1 VRGAAWTWLPE
12 TGARWAR
19 ILSLQNSSRG
29 FNPKAAKSE
38 RGWRIK
44 AEVRVLTAQYCED
57 KKTTNGTMKTS
68 KTVGRLV
75 AGCLFACCLT
85 LKLQAQTNLQF
96 TAVAQTDEHAI
107 QLTWASTN
115 GELYQIQ
122 YANAL
127 ATNSDGSTAWQTLYD
142 NYPSQGTNTFWL
154 DTGNYNLAPQALHP
168 KYMSM
173 RFYRILD
180 EGQDSLT
187 DVPTVTIDT
196 LTNNMA
202 ATGELTFTVTAAT
215 DQPGLRGTILYVDGQ
230 EMQGADSVTNYTIGA
245 TNYETDTY
253 SINTCEWLNR
263 THVLFATTEAASQYS
278 SQENGG
284 AVLTGHGVSPF
295 VSVLFSN
302 LVEGISFSQPSFDP
316 SSGQTQQVSAV
327 FANNSDWTLNIV
339 DVYSNVV
346 QTASGSGTSMSY
358 NWDGT
363 DNGTNLPN
371 GLYYYYI
378 SAETNG
384 ESSDVMLS
392 GGSSSFARS
401 SAVRSESSELW
412 AVAPDSENV
421 VPFALYPPGFDT
433 NGFTIFSATPSEVES
448 LTASARPESSV
459 AMRSGVSFAADSGGG
474 SSASSQN
481 SPPSP
486 QRPPNNPVRG
496 LAGTIG
502 VAADTYTANSTN
514 GPSVGPLDNGL
525 GIHLYISMQ
534 DGSTAARTNPPRPQH
549 KTEASSFVKT
559 MQFYGWNNPLNK
571 IDSQLSIYDLRGSG
585 TPFNNVNMGV
595 LMLHGSYGSGSSA
608 IDYAANGCKQMY
620 FTVTSGG
627 SAQYLRFSEMNL
639 GGSGT
644 NGLKWMVMDACFSL
658 YHANWSSMQSKGI
671 YPYNSNLH
679 LILGAQ
685 TETWASPRKWENF
698 AHYMNYGTSILAGHY
713 SPLTIRNA
721 YYQANQDAFHG
732 AQLPSGTTITLAVVG
747 TSACLDDSLQ
757 TTNTPSGS
765 WEWTSQSVYP

>member
-1 VRGAAWTWLPE
+1 M
-12 TGARWAR
+12 
-19 ILSLQNSSRG
+19 
-29 FNPKAAKSE
+29 
-38 RGWRIK
+38 
-44 AEVRVLTAQYCED
+44 
-57 KKTTNGTMKTS
+57 KTTKLTS
-68 KTVGRLV
+68 LLLGVLIAPFSQSFG
-75 AGCLFACCLT
+75 
-85 LKLQAQTNLQF
+85 QTNLQF
-96 TAVAQTDEHAI
+96 TAVAATDEHAI
-107 QLTWASTN
+107 RLAWASTN

-127 ATNSDGSTAWQTLYD
+127 ATNSDGSTAWQILYD

-154 DTGNYNLAPQALHP
+154 DTGNYNLAPQVLHP

-180 EGQDSLT
+180 EGPDSLT
-187 DVPTVTIDT
+187 DVPTVKIDS

-215 DQPGLRGTILYVDGQ
+215 DQPGLRGTILFVDGQ
-230 EMQGADSVTNYTIGA
+230 EMQGPDNSTNYTIGS

-316 SSGQTQQVSAV
+316 SLGQTQQISTV
-327 FANNSDWTLNIV
+327 FAANCDWTLNIC

-346 QTASGSGTSMSY
+346 QTASGSGTSMLY

-363 DNGTNLPN
+363 SNGTNLPN

-378 SAETNG
+378 NAATNG
-384 ESSDVMLS
+384 GAYTMES
-392 GGSSSFARS
+392 GGSSGSGGGSPPSPDMAS
-401 SAVRSESSELW
+401 SSSSGSDSPELW
-412 AVAPDSENV
+412 VMSADGNGA
-421 VPFALYPPGFDT
+421 VPFAIYPPGFDT
-433 NGFTIFSATPSEVES
+433 NGLTIFSATPAEVD
-448 LTASARPESSV
+448 AARASV
-459 AMRSGVSFAADSGGG
+459 ARTALSTAQFSSTDSSSFSPADSGGG
-474 SSASSQN
+474 SSAASQG
-481 SPPSP
+481 SPASP

-496 LAGTIG
+496 LVGTIG
-502 VAADTYTANSTN
+502 VAADTYTGNGTN

-534 DGSTAARTNPPRPQH
+534 DGSTGARSNPPRPEH

-571 IDSQLSIYDLRGSG
+571 IDSQLSINDLRGSG

-595 LMLHGSYGSGSSA
+595 LMLHGTYGSGSSA

-644 NGLKWMVMDACFSL
+644 TGLKWMVIDACFSL
-658 YHANWSSMQSKGI
+658 YQANWNSMGNSGV
-671 YPYNSNLH
+671 YPYNGNLH

-685 TETWASPRKWENF
+685 TETWTSPRKWQNF

-713 SPLTIRNA
+713 NPLTIRNA
-721 YYQANQDAFHG
+721 YYQANQDAFHNVS
-732 AQLPSGTTITLAVVG
+732 LPSGTTITLAVAG
-747 TSACLDDSLQ
+747 DSACIDDSLQ
-757 TTNTPSGS
+757 TSNTPSGS
-765 WEWTSQSVYP
+765 WQWTSQPVYP

>member
-1 VRGAAWTWLPE
+1 MLIRVACGCFYGLARKEKMKKMKHVGFFFAVLAASI
-12 TGARWAR
+12 GQ
-19 ILSLQNSSRG
+19 S
-29 FNPKAAKSE
+29 F
-38 RGWRIK
+38 
-44 AEVRVLTAQYCED
+44 C
-57 KKTTNGTMKTS
+57 
-68 KTVGRLV
+68 
-75 AGCLFACCLT
+75 
-85 LKLQAQTNLQF
+85 QTNLQF
-96 TAVAQTDEHAI
+96 TAVVATDEHAI
-107 QLTWASTN
+107 RLAWTSTN

-127 ATNSDGSTAWQTLYD
+127 ATNADGSTAFQILYD

-154 DTGNYNLAPQALHP
+154 DTGNYNLAPQVLHP
-168 KYMSM
+168 KYMPM

-187 DVPTVTIDT
+187 DVPTVTIDS

-230 EMQGADSVTNYTIGA
+230 EMQGPDDSTNYTIGS

-253 SINTCEWLNR
+253 SINTCEWLDR

-302 LVEGISFSQPSFDP
+302 LIEGISFSQPSFDP
-316 SSGQTQQVSAV
+316 SLGETQQVSAV
-327 FANNSDWTLNIV
+327 FAANCDWTLNIC

-346 QTASGSGTSMSY
+346 QTASGSGTSMLY

-363 DNGTNLPN
+363 SNGTNLPN

-378 SAETNG
+378 NAATNG
-384 ESSDVMLS
+384 GAYTMES
-392 GGSSSFARS
+392 GGSSGSGGGSPPSPDMVS
-401 SAVRSESSELW
+401 SSSLGLDSSELW
-412 AVAPDSENV
+412 VMSADGNDAVPLAI
-421 VPFALYPPGFDT
+421 YPPGFDT
-433 NGFTIFSATPSEVES
+433 NGLTIFSATPAEMSAARASVSSAQFS
-448 LTASARPESSV
+448 LTD
-459 AMRSGVSFAADSGGG
+459 SGGFSPDASGGG
-474 SSASSQN
+474 SSAASQDSSAT
-481 SPPSP
+481 P

-502 VAADTYTANSTN
+502 VATDTYTGNGTN

-525 GIHLYISMQ
+525 NVGLYISMQ
-534 DGSTAARTNPPRPQH
+534 DGSTGARTNPPRPEH
-549 KTEASSFVKT
+549 ETEASSYVKT
-559 MQFYGWNNPLNK
+559 MHFYGWSNPLNK
-571 IDSQLSIYDLRGSG
+571 IDSQLSINDLRGSG

-595 LMLHGSYGSGSSA
+595 LMLHGSYGAGSTPT
-608 IDYAANGCKQMY
+608 DYAAYGCKQMY

-639 GGSGT
+639 GGSGPS
-644 NGLKWMVMDACFSL
+644 GLKWMVIDACFSL
-658 YHANWSSMQSKGI
+658 YHANWSSMQSHGV
-671 YPYNSNLH
+671 YPYNGNLH

-685 TETWASPRKWENF
+685 TDTWTNPRKWQNL

-713 SPLTIRNA
+713 NPFTIRNA
-721 YYQANQDAFHG
+721 YYQGNHDAFQN
-732 AQLPSGTTITLAVVG
+732 APLPPGTTITLAVAG
-747 TSACLDDSLQ
+747 DSACMDDSLQ

-765 WEWTSQSVYP
+765 WTYDSTTVFSN

>member
-1 VRGAAWTWLPE
+1 M
-12 TGARWAR
+12 
-19 ILSLQNSSRG
+19 
-29 FNPKAAKSE
+29 K
-38 RGWRIK
+38 
-44 AEVRVLTAQYCED
+44 
-57 KKTTNGTMKTS
+57 TMKLTS
-68 KTVGRLV
+68 LLLGVLIAPFSQSFG
-75 AGCLFACCLT
+75 
-85 LKLQAQTNLQF
+85 QTNLQF
-96 TAVAQTDEHAI
+96 TAVAATDEHAI
-107 QLTWASTN
+107 RLAWASTN

-154 DTGNYNLAPQALHP
+154 DTGNYNLAPQVLHP
-168 KYMSM
+168 KYMPM

-180 EGQDSLT
+180 EGSDSLT
-187 DVPTVTIDT
+187 DVPTVTIGS
-196 LTNNMA
+196 LTNNTA

-215 DQPGLRGTILYVDGQ
+215 DQPGLRGTILFVDGQ
-230 EMQGADSVTNYTIGA
+230 EMQGPDVSTNYTIGS

-284 AVLTGHGVSPF
+284 AVLTGHGISPF

-316 SSGQTQQVSAV
+316 ALSETQQVSAV
-327 FANNSDWTLNIV
+327 FAANCNWTLNIC

-346 QTASGSGTSMSY
+346 QTASGSGTSMLY
-358 NWDGT
+358 NWNGT
-363 DNGTNLPN
+363 SNGTNLPN

-378 SAETNG
+378 NAATNG
-384 ESSDVMLS
+384 GAYTMES
-392 GGSSSFARS
+392 GGSSGSGGGSPPSPDMLSSSSFGS
-401 SAVRSESSELW
+401 DSSELW
-412 AVAPDSENV
+412 AMSADGGDA
-421 VPFALYPPGFDT
+421 VPLALYPPGFDT
-433 NGFTIFSATPSEVES
+433 NALTIFSATPAEVNAARVSVTRTS
-448 LTASARPESSV
+448 LSSAQFSPTD
-459 AMRSGVSFAADSGGG
+459 SGGFSPAASGGG
-474 SSASSQN
+474 SSAASQG
-481 SPPSP
+481 SPSSP
-486 QRPPNNPVRG
+486 QRPPNDPVRG
-496 LAGTIG
+496 LVGSIG
-502 VAADTYTANSTN
+502 VAADTYTGNGTN

-534 DGSTAARTNPPRPQH
+534 DGSTGARSNPPRPEH

-571 IDSQLSIYDLRGSG
+571 IDSQLSINDLRGSG

-595 LMLHGSYGSGSSA
+595 LMLHGTYGSGSSA

-639 GGSGT
+639 GGSGA
-644 NGLKWMVMDACFSL
+644 NGLKWMVIDACFSL
-658 YHANWSSMQSKGI
+658 YHANWSSMGNDGI

-685 TETWASPRKWENF
+685 TETWTSPRKWQNF

-713 SPLTIRNA
+713 NPLTIRNA
-721 YYQANQDAFHG
+721 YYQANQDAFHNVS
-732 AQLPSGTTITLAVVG
+732 LPAGTTITLAVAG
-747 TSACLDDSLQ
+747 DSACIDDSLQ
-757 TTNTPSGS
+757 TSNTPSGS
-765 WEWTSQSVYP
+765 WQWTSQPVYP

>member
-1 VRGAAWTWLPE
+1 M
-12 TGARWAR
+12 
-19 ILSLQNSSRG
+19 
-29 FNPKAAKSE
+29 
-38 RGWRIK
+38 
-44 AEVRVLTAQYCED
+44 
-57 KKTTNGTMKTS
+57 KTTKIAA
-68 KTVGRLV
+68 L
-75 AGCLFACCLT
+75 LFGVFLASFS
-85 LKLQAQTNLQF
+85 QSFGQTNLQF
-96 TAVAQTDEHAI
+96 TAVAATDEHAI
-107 QLTWASTN
+107 RLAWASTN

-154 DTGNYNLAPQALHP
+154 DTGNYNLAPQVSHP
-168 KYMSM
+168 RYMPM

-180 EGQDSLT
+180 EGSDSLT
-187 DVPTVTIDT
+187 DVPTVTIGS

-230 EMQGADSVTNYTIGA
+230 EMQGPDDSTNYTIGA

-316 SSGQTQQVSAV
+316 SLGETQQVSAV
-327 FANNSDWTLNIV
+327 FAANCNWTLNIC
-339 DVYSNVV
+339 DVYTNIV
-346 QTASGSGTSMSY
+346 QTASGSGISMLY

-363 DNGTNLPN
+363 SNGTNLPN

-378 SAETNG
+378 NAATNG
-384 ESSDVMLS
+384 GAYAMVS
-392 GGSSSFARS
+392 GGSSGSGGGSPPSPDMAFS
-401 SAVRSESSELW
+401 SSLGSASSELW

-421 VPFALYPPGFDT
+421 VPLALYPPGFDT
-433 NGFTIFSATPSEVES
+433 NGFTIFSASPSEVAS
-448 LTASARPESSV
+448 LTASSRPESTV
-459 AMRSGVSFAADSGGG
+459 ALTSGGSFSPDASGGG

-481 SPPSP
+481 SPATP
-486 QRPPNNPVRG
+486 QRPPNNPVHG
-496 LAGTIG
+496 LVGTIG
-502 VAADTYTANSTN
+502 VAADTYTGNGTN

-525 GIHLYISMQ
+525 NIHLYISMQ
-534 DGSTAARTNPPRPQH
+534 DGTTGARTNPPRPEH

-559 MQFYGWNNPLNK
+559 MQFYGWSNPLNK
-571 IDSQLSIYDLRGSG
+571 IDSQLSINDLRGSG
-585 TPFNNVNMGV
+585 TPFNNVNMGI
-595 LMLHGSYGSGSSA
+595 LMLHGTYGSGSSS

-644 NGLKWMVMDACFSL
+644 NGLKWMVVDACFSL
-658 YHANWSSMQSKGI
+658 IQGNWSSMNNKGI
-671 YPYNSNLH
+671 HPYNSNLH
-679 LILGAQ
+679 MILGAN
-685 TETWASPRKWENF
+685 TETWTSNLKWYNF
-698 AHYMNYGTSILAGHY
+698 ARYMNYGRHNFY
-713 SPLTIRNA
+713 SPYTIRNA
-721 YYQANQDAFHG
+721 YYQGNTDAFQN
-732 AQLPSGTTITLAVVG
+732 APLPSGTSITLAVAG
-747 TSACLDDSLQ
+747 DSACLDDSLQ

-765 WEWTSQSVYP
+765 WQWTSQPIYP

>member
-1 VRGAAWTWLPE
+1 MAALLF
-12 TGARWAR
+12 G
-19 ILSLQNSSRG
+19 
-29 FNPKAAKSE
+29 
-38 RGWRIK
+38 
-44 AEVRVLTAQYCED
+44 VLLASFSQSF
-57 KKTTNGTMKTS
+57 G
-68 KTVGRLV
+68 
-75 AGCLFACCLT
+75 
-85 LKLQAQTNLQF
+85 QTNLQF
-96 TAVAQTDEHAI
+96 TAVAATDEHAI
-107 QLTWASTN
+107 RLAWASTN

-127 ATNSDGSTAWQTLYD
+127 ATNTDGSTAFQILYD

-154 DTGNYNLAPQALHP
+154 DTGNYNLAPQVLHP
-168 KYMSM
+168 KYMPM

-180 EGQDSLT
+180 EGPDSLT
-187 DVPTVTIDT
+187 DVPTVTIDS

-230 EMQGADSVTNYTIGA
+230 EMQAADTATNYTIGS

-284 AVLTGHGVSPF
+284 AVLTGHSVSPF

-316 SSGQTQQVSAV
+316 TLGETQQVSAV
-327 FANNSDWTLNIV
+327 FAANCNWTLNIC

-346 QTASGSGTSMSY
+346 QTASGSGTSMLY

-363 DNGTNLPN
+363 SNGTNLPN

-378 SAETNG
+378 NVATNG
-384 ESSDVMLS
+384 GAYAMQS
-392 GGSSSFARS
+392 GGSSGSGGGSPPSPNMAS
-401 SAVRSESSELW
+401 SSSLGSDSSELW

-421 VPFALYPPGFDT
+421 VPLALYPPGFDT
-433 NGFTIFSATPSEVES
+433 NGFTIFSASPSEVAS
-448 LTASARPESSV
+448 LTASSRPESTV
-459 AMRSGVSFAADSGGG
+459 AMTSGGSFSPDASGGG

-481 SPPSP
+481 SPASP

-502 VAADTYTANSTN
+502 IATDTYTANGTN

-525 GIHLYISMQ
+525 HTGLYISM
-534 DGSTAARTNPPRPQH
+534 DVDMSTGARHCPPRPEH
-549 KTEASSFVKT
+549 KTEVGTFVKT
-559 MQFYGWNNPLNK
+559 MQFYGWSNPLNK
-571 IDSQLSIYDLRGSG
+571 IDGQLNINDLRGSG

-595 LMLHGSYGSGSSA
+595 LMLHGTFGNGSSA
-608 IDYAANGCKQMY
+608 IDYAANGCQQMY

-644 NGLKWMVMDACFSL
+644 NGLKWMVIDACYSL
-658 YHANWSSMQSKGI
+658 YQANWQSMQDAGI

-685 TETWASPRKWENF
+685 TETWTNPRKWQNF

-713 SPLTIRNA
+713 NPLTIRNA
-721 YYQANQDAFHG
+721 YYQANQDAFHNVS
-732 AQLPSGTTITLAVVG
+732 LPPGTTITLAVAG
-747 TSACLDDSLQ
+747 DSACLDDSLQ
-757 TTNTPSGS
+757 TNTPPSGS
-765 WEWTSQSVYP
+765 WQWVSQPVYP

>member
-1 VRGAAWTWLPE
+1 MKKIKQVGLFFAVLVV
-12 TGARWAR
+12 
-19 ILSLQNSSRG
+19 SLGQSFG
-29 FNPKAAKSE
+29 
-38 RGWRIK
+38 
-44 AEVRVLTAQYCED
+44 
-57 KKTTNGTMKTS
+57 
-68 KTVGRLV
+68 
-75 AGCLFACCLT
+75 
-85 LKLQAQTNLQF
+85 QTNLQF
-96 TAVAQTDEHAI
+96 TAVAVTDEHAI
-107 QLTWASTN
+107 RLAWTSTN

-127 ATNSDGSTAWQTLYD
+127 ATNADGSTAFQILYD
-142 NYPSQGTNTFWL
+142 NYPSQGSNTFWL
-154 DTGNYNLAPQALHP
+154 DTGNYNLAPQVLHP
-168 KYMSM
+168 KYMPM

-180 EGQDSLT
+180 EGPDSLT
-187 DVPTVTIDT
+187 DVPTVKIDS

-230 EMQGADSVTNYTIGA
+230 EMQGPDDSTNYTIGS

-253 SINTCEWLNR
+253 SINTCEWLDR
-263 THVLFATTEAASQYS
+263 THILFATTEAASQYS

-302 LVEGISFSQPSFDP
+302 VVEGISFSQPSFDP
-316 SSGQTQQVSAV
+316 NLGETQQVSAV
-327 FANNSDWTLNIV
+327 FAANCNWTLNIC

-346 QTASGSGTSMSY
+346 QTASGSGTSMLY

-363 DNGTNLPN
+363 SNGTNLPN

-378 SAETNG
+378 NAATNG
-384 ESSDVMLS
+384 RAYTMES
-392 GGSSSFARS
+392 GGSSGSGGGS
-401 SAVRSESSELW
+401 PPSPNMDSSELW
-412 AVAPDSENV
+412 AMSADGNDA
-421 VPFALYPPGFDT
+421 VPLVLYPPGFDT
-433 NGFTIFSATPSEVES
+433 NSLTIFSATPTQVKAARASVS
-448 LTASARPESSV
+448 SARFSSTNGGGF
-459 AMRSGVSFAADSGGG
+459 SPAASGGG
-474 SSASSQN
+474 SSAASQD
-481 SPPSP
+481 SPSSP

-496 LAGTIG
+496 LVGSIG
-502 VAADTYTANSTN
+502 IAADTYTGNGTN

-534 DGSTAARTNPPRPQH
+534 DGSTGARTNPPRPEH

-559 MQFYGWNNPLNK
+559 MQFYGWSNPLNK
-571 IDSQLSIYDLRGSG
+571 IDSQLSINDLRGSG
-585 TPFNNVNMGV
+585 TPFNNVNMGI
-595 LMLHGSYGSGSSA
+595 LMLHGTYGSGSSS

-644 NGLKWMVMDACFSL
+644 NGLKWMVIDACFSL
-658 YHANWSSMQSKGI
+658 YQANWNSMRNKGI

-685 TETWASPRKWENF
+685 TDTWTSPRKWQNF
-698 AHYMNYGTSILAGHY
+698 AHYMNFGTSILARHY
-713 SPLTIRNA
+713 NPLTIRNA
-721 YYQANQDAFHG
+721 YYQANQDAFHNVS
-732 AQLPSGTTITLAVVG
+732 LPAGTTITLAVAG
-747 TSACLDDSLQ
+747 DSACLDDSLQ

-765 WEWTSQSVYP
+765 WQWTSQPVYP